1 MNEEYKKP
9 CDKGCLNHKYHCC
22 KCNTAVSYSPAN
34 YASRPQDIPNWCEYC
49 LSTPSTEIIKEQ
61 KDVK

>member
-1 MNEEYKKP
+1 MEKEKEYKQP
-9 CDKGCLNHKYHCC
+9 CKEKCLEHKYHCV

-49 LSTPSTEIIKEQ
+49 HPDWSNPTP
-61 KDVK
+61 